1 MRASV
6 RNTQPFTEKAVMF
19 LCKSCASENQTECGT
34 EIMIHLSGLKNL
46 DKLPILV
53 FPKLLIC
60 LDCGFTEFTISETQL
75 RLLGERG
82 VASAAA

>member
-6 RNTQPFTEKAVMF
+6 QNTQPFTEKAVM

-34 EIMIHLSGLKNL
+34 EIMIHFSGLKNL
-46 DKLPILV
+46 DKFPISV

-60 LDCGFTEFTISETQL
+60 LDCGFTEFTIPETEL
-75 RLLGERG
+75 RLLGESG